1 MDARAEKLLSVFE
14 TSGWKISGSADVSS
28 DWWFEDI
35 IELTSLWHPVGTNI
49 YLTLLIDPMCKR
61 QEELWAI
68 GVSFDIPSDQEHEF
82 LDMLS
87 LNDIKRTDLKSFV
100 ERINKLALHSK

>member
-1 MDARAEKLLSVFE
+1 MDARIEKLVSVFE
-14 TSGWKISGSADVSS
+14 TNGWKISGSADVTR

-35 IELTSLWHPVGTNI
+35 IRLTSLWHRVGTNI

-61 QEELWAI
+61 QEEVWAI
-68 GVSFDIPSDQEHEF
+68 GVSSEIPHEQEYEF
-82 LDMLS
+82 LEMLS

-100 ERINKLALHSK
+100 ERINKMALQ